1 MKTLLV
7 TKYVGV
13 FIGGKTKI
21 LFFQAHDEVFKL
33 QRLKWSM
40 DFSMARKVEEDNKR
54 RIVDQEKHEKNS
66 FPNMALVTVIF
77 NFPCIEV
84 RD

>member
-1 MKTLLV
+1 
-7 TKYVGV
+7 
-13 FIGGKTKI
+13 
-21 LFFQAHDEVFKL
+21 
-33 QRLKWSM
+33 
-40 DFSMARKVEEDNKR
+40 MARKVEEDNKR

>member
-1 MKTLLV
+1 LKTLLV
-7 TKYVGV
+7 TKY
-13 FIGGKTKI
+13 
-21 LFFQAHDEVFKL
+21 LFLQAHDQVFKL
-33 QRLKWSM
+33 QRLKWST
-40 DFSMARKVEEDNKR
+40 DFSMARKVEEDNRR

-66 FPNMALVTVIF
+66 FPNTVLVTVIF